1 LKTLNTYFSYFIFFL
16 LFSANAQH
24 KQVIDSLSQKDIL
37 DNKLQKALQKYNFD
51 KALTI
56 IDSIEQYGIKTK
68 DSLFMAYAYD
78 AKVTIYQ
85 FQHSI
90 SKAKPYIKKNIAIY
104 KHYNYSSNIIESY
117 AILASL
123 IRQEGKLDSS
133 FYYLNKATKYITDT
147 TLTRSIKYLYNQKSL
162 SFANTKHVDSSL
174 YYTFKRI
181 ALIKNDN
188 PYELSNAYMEL
199 ALTFSKFYD
208 YLKALLYINKAIAVL
223 EKSKTKLSITTCRAL
238 IMKCNILLHLKQYD
252 DIEEVANKT
261 LKILNQKKI
270 PEFETQLNISLS
282 KLYWNTNQPEK
293 AATYLSDKHIQDK
306 KISSSTL
313 FDFYLTQLEQ
323 KLFIKDLNSS
333 IKLVTKLNTLISK
346 TSSLNKKQQFY
357 KLSSNYWA
365 KIKDF
370 KKGYN
375 AQREY
380 LKIVEQIN
388 NRQQTYII
396 YDLENK
402 YQLTKKDEE
411 IAKQQLVLE
420 QNKTAMLKRKNEFR
434 VALFG
439 SLLLLIISLGLVLL
453 YRQNQKIKNK
463 QIESL
468 KARKKLNKLEA
479 LIEGEEKERKRIAQD
494 LHDGINGDLSVIK
507 YKITSVN
514 QDNFETKEKEEFEQ
528 AVSMLDNAI
537 EQVRHISHNL
547 APPSLQNFNLIEAI
561 QQYCSKISGSNTLKI
576 NFQNY
581 GELLTLNKDTETA
594 IYRIVQEGI
603 NNIVKHSKASEALV
617 QINNHDNNLHITI
630 EDNGIGF
637 NINNKYE
644 GLGLKNIRSRI
655 ELLKGE
661 LSIDSTNTGTSI
673 QINIDLN

>member
-1 LKTLNTYFSYFIFFL
+1 M
-16 LFSANAQH
+16 LFTANAQH
-24 KQVIDSLSQKDIL
+24 KEVTDSLSQKDIL
-37 DNKLQKALQKYNFD
+37 DNKLQQALQKYDFD
-51 KALTI
+51 KALII

-68 DSLFMAYAYD
+68 DSLFIAYAYD

-85 FQHSI
+85 FQHTI
-90 SKAKPYIKKNIAIY
+90 TKAKPYIIKNIDIY

-208 YLKALLYINKAIAVL
+208 YPKALQYINKAIAVL
-223 EKSKTKLSITTCRAL
+223 EKSKTKLSITTSRAL
-238 IMKCNILLHLKQYD
+238 IMKCNILLYLKQYN

-261 LKILNQKKI
+261 LDILKQKKF
-270 PEFETQLNISLS
+270 PEFETQLNITLS
-282 KLYWNTNQPEK
+282 KLYWNKNQPEK
-293 AATYLSDKHIQDK
+293 ANTFLSDTLIENK

-323 KLFIKDLNSS
+323 NLYKKDWKSS
-333 IKLVTKLNTLISK
+333 KILIEKLNILITK

-365 KIKDF
+365 KVKDF
-370 KKGYN
+370 KKSYD
-375 AQREY
+375 AQSQY
-380 LKIVEQIN
+380 LNIVEQTN

-420 QNKTAMLKRKNEFR
+420 QNKTTMLKKKSEFR

-439 SLLLLIISLGLVLL
+439 GLLLLITSMGIWLF
-453 YRQNQKIKNK
+453 YRQRQKLKNK
-463 QIESL
+463 EIETL
-468 KARKKLNKLEA
+468 IAQKELNKLSA

-514 QDNFETKEKEEFEQ
+514 QDNFETGEKEEFKQ
-528 AVSMLDNAI
+528 AVLMLDNAI

-561 QQYCSKISGSNTLKI
+561 QQYCNKIAASNSLKI
-576 NFQNY
+576 NFQSY
-581 GELLTLNKDTETA
+581 GELFTLNKDTETA
-594 IYRIVQEGI
+594 IYRIIQEAL

-617 QINNHDNNLHITI
+617 QINTHDNNNLLITI

-637 NINNKYE
+637 NPNNNYK

-655 ELLKGE
+655 ELLKGDLNIE
-661 LSIDSTNTGTSI
+661 SNNTGTSI
-673 QINIDLN
+673 QININLN

>member
-1 LKTLNTYFSYFIFFL
+1 MFSVT
-16 LFSANAQH
+16 AQH
-24 KQVIDSLSQKDIL
+24 KEVIDSLSQKNIL
-37 DNKLQKALQKYNFD
+37 DNKLQQALQKYDFD

-68 DSLFMAYAYD
+68 DSLFIAYAYD

-85 FQHSI
+85 FQHTI
-90 SKAKPYIKKNIAIY
+90 TKAKPYIIKNIAIY

-123 IRQEGKLDSS
+123 VRQEGKLDSS

-208 YLKALLYINKAIAVL
+208 YPKALQYINKAIVVL

-261 LKILNQKKI
+261 LEILNQKKF

-323 KLFIKDLNSS
+323 KLFNKDLNSS

-411 IAKQQLVLE
+411 IAKQQLALE
-420 QNKTAMLKRKNEFR
+420 QNKTAMLKKKSEFR
-434 VALFG
+434 IALFG
-439 SLLLLIISLGLVLL
+439 SLLLLIISLGLVLF

-514 QDNFETKEKEEFEQ
+514 QDNFETKEKDEFEQ

-594 IYRIVQEGI
+594 IYRIVQEAI
-603 NNIVKHSKASEALV
+603 NNIVKHSKAAEALV

-637 NINNKYE
+637 NINNKFE
-644 GLGLKNIRSRI
+644 GLGLKNIRSRV

>member
-1 LKTLNTYFSYFIFFL
+1 MKLLKTYLSCFL
-16 LFSANAQH
+16 FLCLFNVSAQQ
-24 KQVIDSLSQKDIL
+24 KQVPDTLSQKDIL
-37 DNKLQKALQKYNFD
+37 NNKLQQALQQYNFD

-68 DSLFMAYAYD
+68 DSLFIAYAYD

-123 IRQEGKLDSS
+123 ERQEGKLDSS
-133 FYYLNKATKYITDT
+133 FYYLKKATKHITDT

-162 SFANTKHVDSSL
+162 SFANTKHIDSSL

-188 PYELSNAYMEL
+188 AYELSNGYMEL

-208 YLKALLYINKAIAVL
+208 YEKALQYINKAIAVL
-223 EKSKTKLSITTCRAL
+223 EKNKTKLSITTSRAL

-252 DIEEVANKT
+252 DIKEVANKVLEI
-261 LKILNQKKI
+261 LKHKKF
-270 PEFETQLNISLS
+270 PEFETQLNITLS

-293 AATYLSDKHIQDK
+293 AAKYLSDKLIENK

-323 KLFIKDLNSS
+323 KLFNKDLKSS
-333 IKLVTKLNTLISK
+333 GKLIAKLNTLISK

-357 KLSSNYWA
+357 KLSSSYWA
-365 KIKDF
+365 KVKDF
-370 KKGYN
+370 KKGYY
-375 AQREY
+375 AQSEY
-380 LKIVEQIN
+380 LNIINKIN

-402 YQLTKKDEE
+402 YQLTKKDKE

-420 QNKTAMLKRKNEFR
+420 QNKTAILQKKNAFR
-434 VALFG
+434 IALFG
-439 SLLLLIISLGLVLL
+439 SLLLLITSFGIWLF
-453 YRQNQKIKNK
+453 YRQRQKLKNK
-463 QIESL
+463 EIETL
-468 KARKKLNKLEA
+468 KTQKELNKLEA

-514 QDNFETKEKEEFEQ
+514 QDTFLDNEKKDFNQ
-528 AVSMLDNAI
+528 AVTMLDNAI

-561 QQYCSKISGSNTLKI
+561 QQYCNKISESNTLKI
-576 NFQNY
+576 DFQNY
-581 GELLTLNKDTETA
+581 GEFFTLNKDTETA
-594 IYRIVQEGI
+594 IYRIVQEAI
-603 NNIVKHSKASEALV
+603 NNIIKHSKASEALV
-617 QINNHDNNLHITI
+617 QINNHDNNLLITI

-637 NINNKYE
+637 NTNSHYN
-644 GLGLKNIRSRI
+644 GLGLKNIQSRV

-661 LSIDSTNTGTSI
+661 LNIESNDTGTSI